1 MTFSVTTVFTYAIQR
16 QVTSFG
22 LISNIDVIIIVKKYV

>member
-1 MTFSVTTVFTYAIQR
+1 MTFSVTIVFTSAIQR

-22 LISNIDVIIIVKKYV
+22 LISNTDVTITVKKYV

>member
-1 MTFSVTTVFTYAIQR
+1 MTFSVTILFTSAIQG

-22 LISNIDVIIIVKKYV
+22 LISNTDVIIAVKKYV